1 MPNRMRIKKIL
12 VPVDFSKP
20 SIAALRH
27 ATELAK
33 EHRARIEVLH
43 VVEALSYAPMITVS
57 VDMEALREMHEAHAR
72 KQLDRIAAELR
83 QERVRATTVIKVGR
97 PSVAIAERAKN
108 DGADLVVMA
117 TQGRHFVQHLLLGS
131 VAERVVRA
139 APCPVLTVRAGV
151 RPRKR
156 MRRILTATD
165 FSATSA
171 AARDFAVA
179 LARGSGAELLVL
191 HAVEPIA
198 LAGDVYGFTTSA
210 TMYDA
215 VEKAARESLAG
226 VVAEVRKNRG
236 LRVHGVLVNGAAT
249 TSIVEA
255 AKKLRADVLVLG
267 THGHS
272 GLDRM
277 ILGSVAE
284 RVVRTSSVPVLTV
297 RSTARA

>member
-1 MPNRMRIKKIL
+1 MPKRIRIKKIL

-20 SIAALRH
+20 AIAALRY
-27 ATELAK
+27 ATDLAK

-43 VVEALSYAPMITVS
+43 VVEALSYAPMITAS
-57 VDMEALREMHEAHAR
+57 VDMGELREMHEAHAR
-72 KQLDRIAAELR
+72 KELDRIAAQLR
-83 QERVRATTVIKVGR
+83 QERVRAATVIKVGR
-97 PSVAIAERAKN
+97 PSAAIAERAKS
-108 DGADLVVMA
+108 DGADLIVMA

-151 RPRKR
+151 RPRKAV
-156 MRRILTATD
+156 RRIVTATD
-165 FSATSA
+165 FSAASA
-171 AARDFAVA
+171 AARDYAVA
-179 LARGSGAELLVL
+179 LARSSRAELVVL

-198 LAGDVYGFTTSA
+198 LAGDIYGFTTSA

-215 VEKAARESLAG
+215 VEKAARQSLAG
-226 VVAEVRKNRG
+226 VVAELRKNRG
-236 LRVHGVLVNGAAT
+236 VRVHGVLVNGAAT
-249 TSIVEA
+249 TSIVDA
-255 AKKLRADVLVLG
+255 AKKCRADVLVVG

-277 ILGSVAE
+277 LLGSVAE

-297 RSTARA
+297 RGSARA

>member
-1 MPNRMRIKKIL
+1 MPKRIRIKKIL

-20 SIAALRH
+20 ATAALGH
-27 ATELAK
+27 ATALAK

-43 VVEALSYAPMITVS
+43 VVEALGYAPMLAVS
-57 VDMEALREMHEAHAR
+57 VDMEELREMHEAHAR

-83 QERVRATTVIKVGR
+83 EQRVRATTVIKVGR
-97 PSVAIAERAKN
+97 PSAAIAERAKN

-151 RPRKR
+151 RPRNE
-156 MRRILTATD
+156 MRRVLTATD

-171 AARDFAVA
+171 AARDYAVA
-179 LARGSGAELLVL
+179 LAHGSGAELVVL

-210 TMYDA
+210 TMYEA
-215 VEKAARESLAG
+215 VDKAARQTLAG
-226 VVAEVRKNRG
+226 VVAEARKNRG
-236 LRVHGVLVNGAAT
+236 LRVRGVLVSGAAT
-249 TSIVEA
+249 TSIVDA
-255 AKKLRADVLVLG
+255 AKKLRADILVLG

-272 GLDRM
+272 GLDHLL
-277 ILGSVAE
+277 LGSVAE
-284 RVVRTSSVPVLTV
+284 RVVRTAPVPVLTV
-297 RSTARA
+297 RGRAPA